1 MKKIN
6 TVDTEKLIKET
17 FGKDY
22 QEELGLNEIHD
33 LNREGI
39 SEKDT
44 KILQKEKDNTFISDE
59 EWEKEKL
66 PLPTF

>member
-33 LNREGI
+33 LDKEGI
-39 SEKDT
+39 PEKDT
-44 KILQKEKDNTFISDE
+44 KTLQ
-59 EWEKEKL
+59 
-66 PLPTF
+66 